1 MITWR
6 YHILTI
12 AAIFL
17 ALSLGVLIGIALT
30 DSGRVNSSQQNLVS
44 GIQQDLTSLRG
55 QVDSLGRD
63 NSINL
68 RFQQDA
74 FPFIVGGQLQG
85 RKIAVIAAD
94 AAGSDI
100 QRRLESAIHGAGG
113 QVISTTVLNSRFDQ
127 KAMNDKVRNDWK
139 DDPSYAGA
147 DDGTLI
153 NLIARQLD
161 REIVKAGGEK
171 MLSTLQ
177 GTLVDSTSGRYDIP
191 ADGVVIISRSD
202 DKQTPAYS
210 EVEKQMAI
218 GLNELSVIA
227 VGCET
232 SDAPSS
238 EIPIY
243 LSADISSVDNL
254 DSPIG
259 QVSVVYA
266 LAGEKG
272 NYGIKTTS
280 NMLIPILRSPKS
292 QTVAH

>member
-30 DSGRVNSSQQNLVS
+30 DSGRVNSSQQDLVS
-44 GIQQDLTSLRG
+44 GIQQDLTSLRD
-55 QVDSLGRD
+55 QVDSLGQD

-100 QRRLESAIHGAGG
+100 QRKLESAIHGAGG

-161 REIVKAGGEK
+161 REIVKAGGNR

-177 GTLVDSTSGRYDIP
+177 GTLVDSTNGRYDIP
-191 ADGVVIISRSD
+191 ADGVVIISRAD
-202 DKQTPAYS
+202 DKQTPVYS

-232 SDAPSS
+232 IDAPSS

-280 NMLIPILRSPKS
+280 NMLIPILRNPP